1 MNTTL
6 KTTLIVTG
14 ILVVSA
20 ILVLTGLWIGR
31 TGWGMAEYGPSNM
44 MTANT
49 TYGNG
54 MMNGGRMPALSGDSS
69 LSHVEGMNQGMM
81 AGNGMMTN
89 GSGMIQNGMMRGGT
103 MMNQGMMYGN
113 GMMGVSQTDMMT
125 RHMATIPDDY
135 AGLTNPIPADDA
147 SLARG
152 QELYTNLCATCH
164 GNTGL
169 GDGPGGAALNPTPA
183 ALAHTSQMLSDAYL
197 FWRISEGGVPFG
209 TAMPAWREALDEQAR
224 WDLINFVQALGSNH

>member
-1 MNTTL
+1 MNATL
-6 KTTLIVTG
+6 KTTLIVIG

-31 TGWGMAEYGPSNM
+31 TGWGMAEYGPS
-44 MTANT
+44 
-49 TYGNG
+49 
-54 MMNGGRMPALSGDSS
+54 S
-69 LSHVEGMNQGMM
+69 
-81 AGNGMMTN
+81 MMTN

-113 GMMGVSQTDMMT
+113 GMMGVSQTDTMT
-125 RHMATIPDDY
+125 RHMATIPDEY

-209 TAMPAWREALDEQAR
+209 TAMPAWGEALDEQAR